1 MYEQRNIVTRS
12 RKHCCHE
19 NKKIRSLSVLC
30 TYGAVNN
37 VINIEI
43 HVGAMEA

>member
-1 MYEQRNIVTRS
+1 MYVHRNIVTLS

-19 NKKIRSLSVLC
+19 NKKIRFLSVLLC

-37 VINIEI
+37 VRG
-43 HVGAMEA
+43 GADKSLA